1 MPFLVHRAGRATGFT
16 DSNDEYLT
24 REHEAIVARF
34 EFGDGRIRWWVT
46 VGVMG
51 TEHATD
57 AGGPVTEAT
66 VPLVYL
72 EGDLDITGRQ
82 VRQVAAALLNAA
94 DLCDA
99 ATR

>member
-34 EFGDGRIRWWVT
+34 EFGEGRIRWWVT

-57 AGGPVTEAT
+57 ADWCTSKVTSTSRA
-66 VPLVYL
+66 
-72 EGDLDITGRQ
+72 GRYAKS
-82 VRQVAAALLNAA
+82 RQR
-94 DLCDA
+94 C
-99 ATR
+99 